1 MHRNILI
8 LCLAL
13 SPLALVQVTTAQV
26 TTALATTLQGA
37 AQKAVT
43 SNPEVLQRWHAYR
56 ATQGERDAAFGGYL
70 PRLDLSASKGRENRD
85 DPLLDKNFTRQSA
98 SLTLT
103 QMLYDGFAT
112 RNEVRRFDHALTVRL
127 FELQEASET
136 AALEAARA
144 YIDVLRYRK
153 LVGLAEENYVQH
165 RSVFE
170 QIQKKV
176 QAGVGRRVD
185 LEQAAGRLAL
195 AEANLLTETT
205 NLHDVSA
212 RYMRVVGEKPGK
224 GMEAF
229 SNLTKAMPKDM
240 PEALR
245 SAQQA
250 NPALLAAVENV
261 RSAQAAARVRD
272 AAYQPRF
279 DLRLKQE
286 HGRNL
291 NGYSGQHDNSTAEVV
306 MSWNLFSG
314 FSDRARSQQYAEQY
328 NVARDIR
335 DKTCRD
341 IRQTV
346 AIAFNDTRKLA
357 EQLGYLDQH
366 QLSIEK
372 ARDAYRK
379 QFDIGQRTLLDL
391 LDSENE
397 LFQARRAYS
406 NAEHDLAIAYL
417 RTHAGLGSLLATL
430 GISRAADQPPIPAS
444 SWAAGEDAPE
454 HCPPDDPQLYVA
466 NKEALNARALE
477 LLRETAPAPA
487 QPEASAAPAMQ
498 SGPER
503 AVAEALQAWSKA
515 WSGRNMQAYLDAYA
529 SDFTPADAAS
539 RSAWAEKRKASILRP
554 REISLDISDIKL
566 SVQDERRVS
575 TTFRQAYRSEH
586 YGDVVQKT
594 LDWQLKNGRWLIVGE
609 TSKPLK

>member
-13 SPLALVQVTTAQV
+13 SPLALAQVPPAQVTTAQV
-26 TTALATTLQGA
+26 TTLQGA
-37 AQKAVT
+37 AQKAVL
-43 SNPEVLQRWHAYR
+43 SNPEVLQRWHAYK
-56 ATQGERDAAFGGYL
+56 ATQGERNAAFGGYL
-70 PRLDLSASKGRENRD
+70 PRLDLSAGKGRENRD

-153 LVGLAEENYVQH
+153 LVGLAEENYIQH

-224 GMEAF
+224 GMGAF
-229 SNLTKAMPKDM
+229 SNLTQAMPKDM
-240 PEALR
+240 SEALR

-291 NGYSGQHDNSTAEVV
+291 NGYSGQHDNSTAEIV

-430 GISRAADQPPIPAS
+430 GISRAADQPPVPA

-477 LLRETAPAPA
+477 LLKEAAPAPA
-487 QPEASAAPAMQ
+487 PTAAPAPPAPAAQ
-498 SGPER
+498 PER
-503 AVAEALQAWSKA
+503 AVAEALRAWSSA
-515 WSGRNMQAYLDAYA
+515 WTGRNVQGYLDAYA
-529 SDFTPADAAS
+529 PAFAPADGGS
-539 RSAWAEKRKASILRP
+539 RSAWADKRKAALARA
-554 REISLDISDIKL
+554 RDISLDISDIKL
-566 SVQDERRVS
+566 VVRDAKHAS
-575 TTFRQAYRSEH
+575 TTFKQAYRSAQ
-586 YGDVVQKT
+586 YKDAVLKT
-594 LDWQLKNGRWLIVGE
+594 LEWELIDGRWLIVRE
-609 TSKPLK
+609 TADR

>member
-1 MHRNILI
+1 MPRHALL
-8 LCLAL
+8 LCLLLASSLVRAQAL
-13 SPLALVQVTTAQV
+13 
-26 TTALATTLQGA
+26 TLKDA
-37 AQKAVT
+37 AQKAVL
-43 SNPEVLQRWHAYR
+43 SNPEVLQRWHAYK

-70 PRLDLSASKGRENRD
+70 PRLDLSASKGREHRD
-85 DPLLDKNFTRQSA
+85 DPLLDKNFTRQST

-112 RNEVRRFDHALTVRL
+112 RNEVKRFDQALLVRL
-127 FELQEASET
+127 FELQDASET

-144 YIDVLRYRK
+144 FVDVQRYRK
-153 LVGLAEENYVQH
+153 LVGLAEENYIQH

-195 AEANLLTETT
+195 AEANLLTETS

-212 RYMRVVGEKPGK
+212 RYMRVVGDKPGK
-224 GMEAF
+224 EMEAVA
-229 SNLTKAMPKDM
+229 NLTKAMPKDIA
-240 PEALR
+240 EALTA
-245 SAQQA
+245 AQQR
-250 NPALLAAVENV
+250 NPALLASVENV
-261 RSAQAAARVRD
+261 RSAQASARIRD

-341 IRQTV
+341 IRQNV
-346 AIAFNDTRKLA
+346 AIAFNDTRKLT

-397 LFQARRAYS
+397 LFQARRSYS

-430 GISRAADQPPIPAS
+430 SISRATDQPPTPEM
-444 SWAAGEDAPE
+444 WTAGEDAPE
-454 HCPPDDPQLYVA
+454 HCPPDDPKLYAA

-487 QPEASAAPAMQ
+487 QPVAAAAPAQ
-498 SGPER
+498 ATQPGPER

-515 WSGRNMQAYLDAYA
+515 WSGRNVQAYLDAYA
-529 SDFTPADAAS
+529 PDFNPADAAT

-566 SVQDERRVS
+566 SVRDERRAS
-575 TTFRQAYRSEH
+575 TTFRQAYRSEN
-586 YGDVVQKT
+586 YSDVVQKT
-594 LDWQLKNGRWLIVGE
+594 LDWQLKNGHWLIVGE

>member
-1 MHRNILI
+1 MPRFLAFFCLLLI
-8 LCLAL
+8 
-13 SPLALVQVTTAQV
+13 SSLVRAQ
-26 TTALATTLQGA
+26 APTLKDA
-37 AQKAVT
+37 AQKAVL
-43 SNPEVLQRWHAYR
+43 SNPEVQQRWHAYK

-85 DPLLDKNFTRQSA
+85 DPLLDKNFTRQST

-224 GMEAF
+224 EMEALA
-229 SNLTKAMPKDM
+229 NLTKAMPKDM
-240 PEALR
+240 AEALR
-245 SAQQA
+245 TAQQG
-250 NPALLAAVENV
+250 NPALLASVENV

-279 DLRLKQE
+279 DIRLKQE

-328 NVARDIR
+328 NVARDVR

-341 IRQTV
+341 IRQVV
-346 AIAFNDTRKLA
+346 AIAFNDTRKLT

-406 NAEHDLAIAYL
+406 NAEHDLGIAYL

-430 GISRAADQPPIPAS
+430 GISRAADQPPTPE

-454 HCPPDDPQLYVA
+454 HCPPDDPLLYIA
-466 NKEALNARALE
+466 NKDALNARALE
-477 LLRETAPAPA
+477 LLKETAPAPVPSA
-487 QPEASAAPAMQ
+487 ASAPVSQ
-498 SGPER
+498 PGPER

-515 WSGRNMQAYLDAYA
+515 WSGRNVQAYLDAYA
-529 SDFTPADAAS
+529 PAFAPSDGGTRDT
-539 RSAWAEKRKASILRP
+539 WAEKRKAALSRAKD
-554 REISLDISDIKL
+554 ISLDIRDIKL
-566 SVQDERRVS
+566 VVKDAKHAS
-575 TTFRQAYRSEH
+575 TVFKQAYRSEQ
-586 YGDVVQKT
+586 YKDVVQKT
-594 LDWQLKNGRWLIVGE
+594 LDWELIDGRWLIARE
-609 TSKPLK
+609 TTEPLR